1 MLSGVPNSAF
11 TVGYTNSSWTLKA
24 RPGLQRVCRC
34 GVSGASSHLQP
45 SPGRLGLRV
54 RLPHPQLHGRGRVYS
69 PGAAQRLES
78 VASEETALCSV
89 QLGPGAAAQPAHA
102 KRQPRPAPPE
112 RTRPTGLDFSQ
123 LAPPTRGAA
132 SRPGDG
138 AARPARLWGRLHP
151 AVHRRAAQA
160 GRGVAVAAAHELR
173 RRRALH
179 PTRGAGRLGD
189 GVSPTARQARL
200 TRDRARDD
208 ARATRGPGLW
218 TDRARGRLSS
228 QCTSRLPGEYTRSL
242 YPHIRAGRS
251 CRAAPRRESH
261 AALAGESADL
271 LEL

>member
-1 MLSGVPNSAF
+1 MAYKGMMLSGVPNSAF

-112 RTRPTGLDFSQ
+112 RTRPTQAFILASWLPRHEVPRADPAMERHALLDFGAGYIQRSIDELPKQ
-123 LAPPTRGAA
+123 GAA
-132 SRPGDG
+132 WPW
-138 AARPARLWGRLHP
+138 RLRMNY
-151 AVHRRAAQA
+151 
-160 GRGVAVAAAHELR
+160 VADV
-173 RRRALH
+173 
-179 PTRGAGRLGD
+179 
-189 GVSPTARQARL
+189 
-200 TRDRARDD
+200 
-208 ARATRGPGLW
+208 
-218 TDRARGRLSS
+218 LS
-228 QCTSRLPGEYTRSL
+228 
-242 YPHIRAGRS
+242 IRHG
-251 CRAAPRRESH
+251 
-261 AALAGESADL
+261 ALADSAMEFRRPHAKPD
-271 LEL
+271 